1 VFLSFLTDRL
11 IFSFSRLLKLILCIY
26 ATHADYVK
34 RTIKDILSVHTTRRE
49 KEILAFHLTE
59 LPKVKATI
67 LDMTAK
73 ESAKMKPILDE
84 TYGKVVYFWQLRDL
98 APMGEPSAIIIEEQA
113 E

>member
-1 VFLSFLTDRL
+1 
-11 IFSFSRLLKLILCIY
+11 
-26 ATHADYVK
+26 
-34 RTIKDILSVHTTRRE
+34 
-49 KEILAFHLTE
+49 
-59 LPKVKATI
+59 
-67 LDMTAK
+67 MTAK